1 MRLAMRRVAAATLC
15 VMLALVGASLAQAQ
29 GFHAAATK
37 DGIDAW
43 AVGDSGRVWRSLDG
57 GADWVPGVIGGAH
70 WRAVR
75 ADAFTVLLAGDSAK
89 VLRSA
94 DNGGTWS
101 AATGLGAVN
110 VTTHWRAL
118 GRASAARVFV
128 CGDGGRIARSDDD
141 GATWTLQ
148 TSGASQNLDALCF
161 TDAAHGWCAGDAG
174 VLLATSDA
182 GAHWNATALPTTRA
196 LYAVAAQGASVWVG
210 GEAGAC
216 FHSTDGGATFAPYDL
231 RAGEMPD
238 VRAMVAYAPGAIA
251 IAGGGGFIR
260 ISADDG
266 VTWSFVA
273 HPLMAPLAALAFP
286 PLPSPAHGLAVSEL
300 ARVPI
305 AGTLGAPWT
314 LPAGGNVSLTWS
326 KVGALPTQTTNVR
339 GNTVVFH
346 PRDKHVMYNMLGNT
360 LYRSPDE
367 GEHWSTV
374 RVVTGLARVNQL
386 LICPSDTTVF
396 LAAVVTS
403 GGSRQLQRSS
413 DGGNTWTTTLTHAF
427 GEYGTPLQM
436 HPLRP
441 DTLYFGGEN
450 DTLMRSLDFGLT
462 WHVHGTGVFRSPCDL
477 AMLADSAEVLYVADG
492 VTNVG
497 AAILWRSTDGGLT
510 FSAAQTLSASEAPA
524 IATSRLALRKG
535 VVTSWAGA
543 GARAT
548 DDMGATWPLSP
559 DLNRSGQNVSQTW
572 GADFAHDD
580 PGVVWVGTFASGR
593 VYLSQ
598 DGGATYSFSALLN
611 PNYAMIARDR
621 ATVFAQQADGLYKL
635 RALAATPWAS
645 SAQTLTLASP
655 NGGETWLPSSTH
667 AITWSATNVAL
678 VRLEW
683 RPDAASAW
691 LPVSLTEGY
700 RGTFP
705 WTVPARFTSTA
716 EVRVSDA
723 WDAAPQSTSAASF
736 AIHGALAVCA
746 DAPLDLGTTNFSAG
760 GFGTFTIRNTGDQT
774 LHVTQVAT
782 NRFTFRPSRDSFTL
796 AAGATD
802 TLGAKFEPVASGADS
817 ALFTLTTD
825 DAAGQILLRVR
836 ASASA
841 SVDVAPLPVLADALA
856 PAAPQPVAAGGRT
869 RLRFTLAHAR
879 AVQLEVF
886 GLRGERIATLVNG
899 MRQAG
904 THDVV
909 FEPASTLRGG
919 MYFVRM
925 RVGAFTATQRVVVL
939 R

>member
-1 MRLAMRRVAAATLC
+1 MRRVAAATLC
-15 VMLALVGASLAQAQ
+15 AMLVLAWATIAPAQ

-57 GADWVPGVIGGAH
+57 GASWVPGVIGAAH

-75 ADAFTVLLAGDSAK
+75 ADAFTVLMAGDSAK
-89 VLRSA
+89 VVRSA
-94 DNGGTWS
+94 DDGGTWS
-101 AATGLGAVN
+101 AAAGLGAVP
-110 VTTHWRAL
+110 VSARWRAL
-118 GRASAARVFV
+118 ARASVSRVFV

-141 GATWTLQ
+141 GATWALQ
-148 TSGASQNLDALCF
+148 GSGASQNLNALVF
-161 TDAAHGWCAGDAG
+161 TDALHGWCAGDAG
-174 VLLATSDA
+174 VLLATSDG
-182 GAHWNATALPTTRA
+182 GAHWNAAALPTTRA
-196 LYAVAAQGASVWVG
+196 LYAVAAHGASVWAG

-251 IAGGGGFIR
+251 IAGGGGFLR
-260 ISADDG
+260 TSTDEG
-266 VTWSFVA
+266 TTWSFIA
-273 HPLMAPLAALAFP
+273 HPLMASIAALALP
-286 PLPSPAHGLAVSEL
+286 PLPSLAHGVAVSEL

-305 AGTLGAPWT
+305 AGTLGTPWA
-314 LPAGGNVSLTWS
+314 LPAGGTNTLTWS

-346 PRDKHVMYNMLGNT
+346 PRDKRVMYNMLGNT

-367 GEHWSTV
+367 GEHWNTV
-374 RVVTGLARVNQL
+374 RVVTGVARVNQL

-413 DGGNTWTTTLTHAF
+413 DGGNTWSTTLTHAF

-441 DTLYFGGEN
+441 DTLYFGGES

-462 WHVHGTGVFRSPCDL
+462 WRYHGTGVFRSPCDL
-477 AMLADSAEVLYVADG
+477 AMLADSAEVIYVADG
-492 VTNVG
+492 VTNIG
-497 AAILWRSTDGGLT
+497 AAILWRSIDGGLT
-510 FSAAQTLSASEAPA
+510 FTAAQTLSASEAPA
-524 IATSRLALRKG
+524 IATSRLAPGKG

-548 DDMGATWPLSP
+548 SDMGATWPLSP
-559 DLNRSGQNVSQTW
+559 DLNRTGQNVSQTW

-580 PGVVWVGTFASGR
+580 PGVVWVGTFSSGR

-598 DGGATYSFSALLN
+598 DGGATYAFSALLG

-635 RALAATPWAS
+635 RTLAATPWAS
-645 SAQTLTLASP
+645 SAQALTLTSP
-655 NGGETWLPSSTH
+655 NGGETWLPGSQH

-678 VRLEW
+678 VQVQW

-691 LPVSLTEGY
+691 LPIALTDGY
-700 RGTFP
+700 RGTYA

-716 EVRVSDA
+716 EMRVSDA
-723 WDAAPQSTSAASF
+723 WDAAPLDGSDATF
-736 AIHGALAVCA
+736 AIHGALAACA
-746 DAPLDLGTTNFSAG
+746 DTPLDLGVANFPVG
-760 GFGTFTIRNTGDQT
+760 GFGTFTIRNAGDLP
-774 LHVTQVAT
+774 LHVTQVFT
-782 NRFTFRPSRDSFTL
+782 DRSTFHPGRFAFTL

-802 TLGAKFEPVASGADS
+802 TLSARFYPLASGADS

-825 DAAGQILLRVR
+825 DAAGALALRVR

-841 SVDVAPLPVLADALA
+841 SVDVTPQRVLADALA

-869 RLRFTLAHAR
+869 RLRFTLAHAGPVR
-879 AVQLEVF
+879 LEVF
-886 GLRGERIATLVNG
+886 GLRGERVAILMDG
-899 MRQAG
+899 LRDAG
-904 THDVV
+904 AHEVV
-909 FEPASTLRGG
+909 FEPSSTLRGG
-919 MYFVRM
+919 MYFVRL
-925 RVGAFTATQRVVVL
+925 RAGAFTATQRVVVL